1 MSDINLNEA
10 EVYGCCGICKQLAPG
25 RICDPKWGLLEEFLY
40 SYCFVLSF
48 FLFYFFCCFLHF
60 VPFSYFSLFVCT
72 CSSPHKEMV
81 LVHYLETLLVNTCS
95 VQAIEFTN
103 E

>member
-48 FLFYFFCCFLHF
+48 FFCFTFSAVSFILYPFPIFL
-60 VPFSYFSLFVCT
+60 YLY
-72 CSSPHKEMV
+72 V
-81 LVHYLETLLVNTCS
+81 LVHHHIKKWFL
-95 VQAIEFTN
+95 FTI
-103 E
+103 